1 MRFRRKVG
9 VTAAASLDPFDG
21 EDVTSLFT
29 RVRWAEGMISE
40 FRASAAKKHKAVG
53 EFPKVPALAPDLIEA
68 FSQYWKDRTVAQV
81 KFHTVCDLVEAC
93 FEATSFPNFKALRSA
108 LERLLANMGIKTVR
122 HMCELPLVPRP
133 LRLRTARP
141 LAPRPSGGAAP
152 AAPARSGMP
161 RERPLR
167 AACGR
172 EGRVRCASAMRLV
185 YTRHR

>member
-1 MRFRRKVG
+1 MRPFCPVACAPKNARTYGRRMRFRRKVG

-81 KFHTVCDLVEAC
+81 KFHTVFDLVEAC
-93 FEATSFPNFKALRSA
+93 FESTSFPNFKALRSA

-122 HMCELPLVPRP
+122 HMCELPLVDSQDKRDDHEDAGDQEPVC
-133 LRLRTARP
+133 
-141 LAPRPSGGAAP
+141 
-152 AAPARSGMP
+152 
-161 RERPLR
+161 E
-167 AACGR
+167 
-172 EGRVRCASAMRLV
+172 AMQG
-185 YTRHR
+185 